1 MSEQVVHQ
9 ETLRTAQETAALNQK
24 NMIEKALASKAERQF
39 LQIELGNLR
48 AGNQEATVEDIRV
61 GSIAFFGGLLLG
73 IWIGS

>member
-24 NMIEKALASKAERQF
+24 NMIEKALAAKAERQF

-48 AGNQEATVEDIRV
+48 AENQEATVEDIRE